1 VPESLQPVAQGP
13 NWTGNDM
20 TLLVRFPVATG
31 HERSIFETFFT
42 VLPSI
47 GDSYVGGFHR
57 GPPDCIA
64 RLRGSQVSVLETK
77 SVRPARPEIIRD
89 DRTVPSIQ
97 EKMRHA
103 NQENKQP
110 HSSGVLKNSR
120 YWTRSFF

>member
-64 RLRGSQVSVLETK
+64 RLRGSQSQRAGDK
-77 SVRPARPEIIRD
+77 IGSARK
-89 DRTVPSIQ
+89 T
-97 EKMRHA
+97 
-103 NQENKQP
+103 EN
-110 HSSGVLKNSR
+110 NSR
-120 YWTRSFF
+120 RSDGPLDPRKKCGMPIKKINNLILRVC